1 MWVEVESVG
10 GFEFESVCGFEVEV
24 ESVGGWVGNKC
35 PSHTRE

>member
-10 GFEFESVCGFEVEV
+10 GWVEVEV
-24 ESVGGWVGNKC
+24 ESVCGWVGNKC